1 MEPWMII
8 LGIVALVVGIM
19 IARYIANCF
28 YEIAC
33 MKGFHDKCYF
43 WLPFLFGIV
52 GYLLVVALPD
62 RKKENSTPSKPTK
75 PLFSPQGTQKPVG
88 RWACP
93 DCGNVLPGDVI
104 QCKCGYRRA
113 KGNDTSDD
121 RILRSAGN
129 RFPGQHFDT
138 QSNNQKSKQ
147 DFQRRGRSE
156 FQKECAG
163 NYAQQHKYTD
173 GQNDSGRKMC
183 SVFPHHFGIQ
193 NG

>member
-1 MEPWMII
+1 MII
-8 LGIVALVVGIM
+8 LGIVALVVDIM

-62 RKKENSTPSKPTK
+62 RNKESSTPSKPAK

-104 QCKCGYRRA
+104 QCKCGYRRT
-113 KGNDTSDD
+113 KGNNTPLESTK
-121 RILRSAGN
+121 SAGIWACPDCGN
-129 RFPGQHFDT
+129 SHPGDV
-138 QSNNQKSKQ
+138 KQ
-147 DFQRRGRSE
+147 C
-156 FQKECAG
+156 ECG
-163 NYAQQHKYTD
+163 YK
-173 GQNDSGRKMC
+173 R
-183 SVFPHHFGIQ
+183 
-193 NG
+193 